1 MPGCKL
7 DPSSPSGQ
15 ISQLCSHNPPCDL
28 SPACQH
34 DGRMLKSPMF
44 RYNSRKPMHPKLRY
58 HPQFKNESRKSEK
71 LGGIY
76 FHSFCICFIWSDGGL
91 SQQYWLDPHSSTHP
105 QLQLIPTL
113 TAIWP
118 RAIPTSTILSSPNLR
133 ATPAV
138 QPLPHPS
145 RDLRTRPPNPTYQ
158 RTATI
163 LPCARFFAHPT
174 RQDTHPHA
182 SNAPSCLP
190 VRGRYTRADWTHL
203 RCLVIKQNITARIQS
218 K

>member
-1 MPGCKL
+1 MQKAYPVANLIRAHRQVKYLSCA
-7 DPSSPSGQ
+7 
-15 ISQLCSHNPPCDL
+15 SHNPPCDL

-105 QLQLIPTL
+105 PLQLIPTL

-118 RAIPTSTILSSPNLR
+118 RAIPTSTILSRPKLR
-133 ATPAV
+133 ATPAL

-145 RDLRTRPPNPTYQ
+145 RDLRTRPPKPNLPTNCHHSAMCSVF
-158 RTATI
+158 RA
-163 LPCARFFAHPT
+163 
-174 RQDTHPHA
+174 PHA
-182 SNAPSCLP
+182 SRHASPRVKRSLTSP
-190 VRGRYTRADWTHL
+190 RSGAIHPGRLDPPEMPGD
-203 RCLVIKQNITARIQS
+203 
-218 K
+218 